1 MKNMITE
8 VSTSD
13 AIQIAAIYN
22 YYVRESVATF
32 DTEEWS
38 VEKMSERIQSL
49 SSSYPYLVYRTP
61 EGNIAGYCYVHPWK
75 EKDAYSR
82 TLETTVYISPEHTG
96 KGIGK
101 ALMEELISI
110 CRKRNYLTLIACITE
125 GNENSF
131 KLHERL
137 GFERVSHFKKVGMK
151 FGRYLD
157 VIDYELIL

>member
-1 MKNMITE
+1 MKDMITE

-22 YYVRESVATF
+22 HYVRESVATF

-38 VEKMSERIQSL
+38 VEKMSERIKSL
-49 SSSYPYLVYRTP
+49 SSSYPYLVYKTA
-61 EGNIAGYCYVHPWK
+61 EGIIAGYCYVHPWK

-101 ALMEELISI
+101 ELMNELISI

-125 GNENSF
+125 GNESSF

-151 FGRYLD
+151 FGKYLD

>member
-1 MKNMITE
+1 MITE

-38 VEKMSERIQSL
+38 VEKMSERIKVL
-49 SSSYPYLVYRTP
+49 SSSYPYLVYRTQK
-61 EGNIAGYCYVHPWK
+61 GNIAGYCYVHPWK

-82 TLETTVYISPEHTG
+82 TLETTVYISPGHTG

-151 FGRYLD
+151 FGKYLD